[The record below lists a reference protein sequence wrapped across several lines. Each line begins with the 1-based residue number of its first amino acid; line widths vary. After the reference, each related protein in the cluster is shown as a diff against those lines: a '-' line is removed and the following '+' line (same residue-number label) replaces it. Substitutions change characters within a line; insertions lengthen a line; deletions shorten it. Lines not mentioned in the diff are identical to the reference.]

1 MTDHEGAPPP
11 GDVTEG
17 WKPDPSGDSDWRW
30 WDGSSWTERVG
41 ASQKAAATL
50 APAASGITAPNKVCP
65 HCGAA
70 AQTTSKKCPSCGKG
84 YNKRTGLKIFAGICI
99 VGLVLLIGTCAL
111 IVAGVGN
118 VVNELNEEQ
127 ERSAISKAQYDA
139 LEIGMTQRE
148 VIAST
153 GKQPEDRQ
161 TFQSESFLDEEPANS
176 SCIYYNQEGGEF
188 LDSYQLC
195 FDEGVLTSKNVW

>member
-1 MTDHEGAPPP
+1 
-11 GDVTEG
+11 
-17 WKPDPSGDSDWRW
+17 
-30 WDGSSWTERVG
+30 
-41 ASQKAAATL
+41 
-50 APAASGITAPNKVCP
+50 
-65 HCGAA
+65 
-70 AQTTSKKCPSCGKG
+70 
-84 YNKRTGLKIFAGICI
+84 
-99 VGLVLLIGTCAL
+99 LLIGTCAL
-111 IVAGVGN
+111 IVAGVDN
-118 VVNELNEEQ
+118 AVNELNEEQ